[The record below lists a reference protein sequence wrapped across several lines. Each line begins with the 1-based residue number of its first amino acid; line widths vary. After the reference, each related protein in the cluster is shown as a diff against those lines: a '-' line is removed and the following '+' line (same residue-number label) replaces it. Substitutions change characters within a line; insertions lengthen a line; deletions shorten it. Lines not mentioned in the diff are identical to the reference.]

1 MRRSLVV
8 ETLEPS
14 DEDLCRRIAQQD
26 GEAFD
31 LLVER
36 YQERAYRI
44 AWSVVRDR
52 EDAKD
57 CSQEAFIRL
66 HESAGSFA
74 GQAKFSTWFYRILV
88 NCCLDHQRKRRGW
101 RRLVGWGGGRD
112 DERDAIT
119 AASTGAGARGLA
131 GRPLLHHRDPGARI
145 GAEYG
150 YDEINLNIGCP
161 SDRVQ
166 SGRFGACLM
175 AEPQLV
181 GNTLECDYA
190 VMIPGTHTI
199 EESLVAVP
207 LCYGTRVIGVIAIFL
222 ELPGVVLGEAFLSF
236 IGLGINPPTAS
247 WGSIAQDGREAY
259 RLHPEVLFIPSLAI
273 ATLVLC
279 ANFIADGLRDALDPR
294 TRETG

>member
-1 MRRSLVV
+1 MRLNFGAFGSPDERMRRSAVV
-8 ETLEPS
+8 EALEPF

-26 GEAFD
+26 EGAFE

-112 DERDAIT
+112 DERDAGDPVERL
-119 AASTGAGARGLA
+119 AAPFIDPTDAMVADHRMSRLWEAVEDLSPQQRAAVLLQCREELA
-131 GRPLLHHRDPGARI
+131 TK
-145 GAEYG
+145 
-150 YDEINLNIGCP
+150 EI
-161 SDRVQ
+161 
-166 SGRFGACLM
+166 A
-175 AEPQLV
+175 
-181 GNTLECDYA
+181 
-190 VMIPGTHTI
+190 
-199 EESLVAVP
+199 
-207 LCYGTRVIGVIAIFL
+207 
-222 ELPGVVLGEAFLSF
+222 VVLQLSEATVRVHLHRAYSALKRRVGEAS
-236 IGLGINPPTAS
+236 GEAS
-247 WGSIAQDGREAY
+247 GEEKR
-259 RLHPEVLFIPSLAI
+259 
-273 ATLVLC
+273 
-279 ANFIADGLRDALDPR
+279 
-294 TRETG
+294 

>member
-1 MRRSLVV
+1 MRRHGVTDGPTRAVFWGFGPLDERMRRSPVV

-26 GEAFD
+26 GGAFD

-101 RRLVGWGGGRD
+101 RRMAGWGGRD
-112 DERDAIT
+112 EAREVGDPVERLAAPFTDPTDAMVT
-119 AASTGAGARGLA
+119 DHRRNRLWKAVEDLSTQQRAAVLLQCREELSTK
-131 GRPLLHHRDPGARI
+131 
-145 GAEYG
+145 
-150 YDEINLNIGCP
+150 EI
-161 SDRVQ
+161 
-166 SGRFGACLM
+166 A
-175 AEPQLV
+175 
-181 GNTLECDYA
+181 
-190 VMIPGTHTI
+190 
-199 EESLVAVP
+199 
-207 LCYGTRVIGVIAIFL
+207 
-222 ELPGVVLGEAFLSF
+222 VVLQLSEATVRVHLHRAYSALKRRV
-236 IGLGINPPTAS
+236 GDAS
-247 WGSIAQDGREAY
+247 GGDEK
-259 RLHPEVLFIPSLAI
+259 
-273 ATLVLC
+273 
-279 ANFIADGLRDALDPR
+279 
-294 TRETG
+294 